1 MRKGQQEALTS
12 ATEPDAILPPAEA
25 GSGWSVAKAASA
37 GAAGARGI
45 GPDVT
50 GVGPTGAGLPGAG
63 PERSDVI
70 VPAPTAS
77 DVPHAR
83 WRTAAA
89 AALALAGG
97 SQAIAAPSDAAP
109 TVEERAAR
117 IRAAIAEMGE
127 RTAVPGNVV
136 DAAQRQQLAQWFN
149 FPNWPNF
156 WNNWRNFWPNF

>member
-1 MRKGQQEALTS
+1 MRKGQPGAFT
-12 ATEPDAILPPAEA
+12 TGTGPDGSPPPADA
-25 GSGWSVAKAASA
+25 GSGQPAAAAASVGA
-37 GAAGARGI
+37 GAAGAGD
-45 GPDVT
+45 GAAGACV
-50 GVGPTGAGLPGAG
+50 VGASTVGTVDRRAVVSSTAMPGAATV
-63 PERSDVI
+63 R
-70 VPAPTAS
+70 
-77 DVPHAR
+77 R

-89 AALALAGG
+89 AAVALAGG
-97 SQAIAAPSDAAP
+97 SQAMAAPSDAAP